1 MITKKTI
8 LALIPWIL
16 LFCAGLVLLFRPA
29 YFERNRLRD
38 KTVFE
43 FAFYEHALIFH
54 KLG

>member
-1 MITKKTI
+1 MLKVKPEKASYTRQTQIE
-8 LALIPWIL
+8 
-16 LFCAGLVLLFRPA
+16 
-29 YFERNRLRD
+29 FERNRLRD

>member
-1 MITKKTI
+1 MI
-8 LALIPWIL
+8 
-16 LFCAGLVLLFRPA
+16 
-29 YFERNRLRD
+29 FERNRLRD

>member
-1 MITKKTI
+1 MYDPVNTSVFALFKKTD
-8 LALIPWIL
+8 
-16 LFCAGLVLLFRPA
+16 VLNRF
-29 YFERNRLRD
+29 FERNRLRD